1 MDFSD
6 LIKISRVDNVI
17 LHRPFE
23 GPMQKALGITG
34 HHLILSSLNEKV
46 EEIMVSMVCC
56 ILHVPAYLLINCC
69 CIFRSCIEALIA

>member
-23 GPMQKALGITG
+23 PPAQKALGITG

-46 EEIMVSMVCC
+46 EEIMVS
-56 ILHVPAYLLINCC
+56 LVPQVH
-69 CIFRSCIEALIA
+69 

>member
-23 GPMQKALGITG
+23 GPIQKALGITG

-46 EEIMVSMVCC
+46 EEIMVSAV
-56 ILHVPAYLLINCC
+56 LHVYCIPINCC
-69 CIFRSCIEALIA
+69 CIFRSCIEALIV

>member
-23 GPMQKALGITG
+23 GPAQKALAITG
-34 HHLILSSLNEKV
+34 HHLILSSLKGKV
-46 EEIMVSMVCC
+46 DEIMVSLL
-56 ILHVPAYLLINCC
+56 LHFCHCTGGVVI
-69 CIFRSCIEALIA
+69 IA

>member
-46 EEIMVSMVCC
+46 EEITSKVNQSRDNTRVFGAC
-56 ILHVPAYLLINCC
+56 
-69 CIFRSCIEALIA
+69 EK